1 MNGAA
6 SSEREPFR
14 PALVIGLITAG
25 LLSFAAFILLLGW
38 GEAQGERERRQLS
51 GTAPAVSATGFA
63 GIIKLAGKFAPV
75 AMAEGEDDFDS
86 DDLLV
91 VALTPRDDPARVAQL
106 LQRKRGQP
114 LLLILPKWT
123 VVRDPVRGGW
133 VRSLGPW
140 ESGTARW
147 LMGEGFEVRQ
157 LPPERDARSVMG
169 AGLLGG
175 IEFPL
180 PRSAQVIEGSAVKV
194 LLPAPGGGALV
205 AQLDEE
211 PHYVVAD
218 PDLLNNHGIRRP
230 DTARAAVGMLRR
242 MMPEDFAILFDTGNA
257 LEAPPRRNLLRSMF
271 EPPFLAMTLA
281 LMVAALLAG
290 LYGAGRFGPAKR
302 PVRAIP
308 FGKAAL
314 VENSAGLVRLAGRE
328 VRLGGAYAQLV
339 RDEAARAGA
348 APPHLKGEALEAYL
362 DRFTKPGETP
372 FRPLAAAVREAGDRA
387 SLMAAAGALYAWK
400 KDMIR

>member
-1 MNGAA
+1 MSVAA
-6 SSEREPFR
+6 TSEREPFR

-38 GEAQGERERRQLS
+38 GDGERDQGQLS
-51 GTAPAVSATGFA
+51 GSPPAVAATGFA
-63 GIIKLAGKFAPV
+63 GLIKLSGKFLPV
-75 AMAEGEDDFDS
+75 AMVEDDSDLDS
-86 DDLLV
+86 YDLLV
-91 VALTPRDDPARVAQL
+91 VALTPGDDAEKVAQL
-106 LQRKRGQP
+106 LRRRSGQAT
-114 LLLILPKWT
+114 LLILPKWA
-123 VVRDPVRGGW
+123 VVRDPEQSRW
-133 VRSLGPW
+133 VRALGPW
-140 ESGTARW
+140 ATMAADQ
-147 LMGEGFEVRQ
+147 LMGEDYDVELLSAPPGAARAEGF
-157 LPPERDARSVMG
+157 
-169 AGLLGG
+169 GLLQDL
-175 IEFPL
+175 ETAL
-180 PRSAQVIEGSAVKV
+180 PQSAQVIHGEDALT
-194 LLPAPGGGALV
+194 LLGVSGEGALV
-205 AQLDEE
+205 AQLGAQ

-230 DTARAAVGMLRR
+230 EAARAAVEMLAR
-242 MMPEDFAILFDTGNA
+242 MMPNEDVMILFDTGSA
-257 LEAPPRRNLLRSMF
+257 LQAPPSRNLLRSRF

-281 LMVAALLAG
+281 LLVAALLAG
-290 LYGAGRFGPAKR
+290 LYGAGRFGPARR

-348 APPHLKGEALEAYL
+348 APSHLQGEALEAYL

-387 SLMAAAGALYAWK
+387 GLIAAARALFAWK